1 MLNGKLELA
10 LQQSPEIQRSDKKR
24 LVGAL
29 DNSEIQ
35 NLKDRVR
42 GIDCVPRIANSMF
55 SRV

>member
-1 MLNGKLELA
+1 MESSSLHFNSHLKFND
-10 LQQSPEIQRSDKKR
+10 PIKKR